1 MVLDV
6 VRFWER
12 GGHPID
18 FGNRGLCTT
27 LWESINKFIVKKIT
41 LLQKKPPKTIG
52 CKAPFKLRDAHTEEK
67 RSAYIRKFF
76 DRSHYEKTLMICL
89 A

>member
-6 VRFWER
+6 ARFWER

-41 LLQKKPPKTIG
+41 LLVAKLHSSFEMLIQK
-52 CKAPFKLRDAHTEEK
+52 
-67 RSAYIRKFF
+67 RKGLP
-76 DRSHYEKTLMICL
+76 T
-89 A
+89 

>member
-6 VRFWER
+6 ARFWER

-41 LLQKKPPKTIG
+41 LLQNPPLL
-52 CKAPFKLRDAHTEEK
+52 KLLVAKLHSSFEMLIQK
-67 RSAYIRKFF
+67 RKGLP
-76 DRSHYEKTLMICL
+76 T
-89 A
+89 

>member
-18 FGNRGLCTT
+18 LGNRGLCTT
-27 LWESINKFIVKKIT
+27 LWESINKFIVKKNNSFT
-41 LLQKKPPKTIG
+41 KKPL
-52 CKAPFKLRDAHTEEK
+52 KLLVAKLHSSFEMLIQK
-67 RSAYIRKFF
+67 RKGLP
-76 DRSHYEKTLMICL
+76 T
-89 A
+89 

>member
-6 VRFWER
+6 ARFWER

-27 LWESINKFIVKKIT
+27 SWESINKFIVKKIT
-41 LLQKKPPKTIG
+41 LLQPP
-52 CKAPFKLRDAHTEEK
+52 P
-67 RSAYIRKFF
+67 
-76 DRSHYEKTLMICL
+76 
-89 A
+89 

>member
-6 VRFWER
+6 ARFWER

-18 FGNRGLCTT
+18 LGNRGLCTT

-41 LLQKKPPKTIG
+41 LLQPPL
-52 CKAPFKLRDAHTEEK
+52 KLLVAKLHSSFEMLIQK
-67 RSAYIRKFF
+67 RKGLPS
-76 DRSHYEKTLMICL
+76 
-89 A
+89 

>member
-41 LLQKKPPKTIG
+41 LLQKKPP
-52 CKAPFKLRDAHTEEK
+52 
-67 RSAYIRKFF
+67 
-76 DRSHYEKTLMICL
+76 
-89 A
+89 

>member
-6 VRFWER
+6 ARFWER

-27 LWESINKFIVKKIT
+27 LWESVNKFIVKKIT
-41 LLQKKPPKTIG
+41 LLQPP
-52 CKAPFKLRDAHTEEK
+52 PLKLLVAKLHSSFEMLIQK
-67 RSAYIRKFF
+67 RKGLLS
-76 DRSHYEKTLMICL
+76 
-89 A
+89 

>member
-6 VRFWER
+6 ARFWER

-27 LWESINKFIVKKIT
+27 LWESVNKFIVKKIT
-41 LLQKKPPKTIG
+41 LLQTPPL
-52 CKAPFKLRDAHTEEK
+52 KLLVAKLHSSFEMLIQK
-67 RSAYIRKFF
+67 RKGLP
-76 DRSHYEKTLMICL
+76 T
-89 A
+89 

>member
-6 VRFWER
+6 ARFWER

-18 FGNRGLCTT
+18 LGNRGLCTT

-41 LLQKKPPKTIG
+41 LLQKK
-52 CKAPFKLRDAHTEEK
+52 
-67 RSAYIRKFF
+67 
-76 DRSHYEKTLMICL
+76 KTLKLLVAKLHSSFEMLIQKRKGL
-89 A
+89 PT

>member
-6 VRFWER
+6 ARFWER

-41 LLQKKPPKTIG
+41 LLQPPL
-52 CKAPFKLRDAHTEEK
+52 KLLVAKLHSSFEMLIQK
-67 RSAYIRKFF
+67 RKGLP
-76 DRSHYEKTLMICL
+76 T
-89 A
+89 

>member
-6 VRFWER
+6 ARFWER

-41 LLQKKPPKTIG
+41 LLQPPL
-52 CKAPFKLRDAHTEEK
+52 KLLVAKLHSSFEMLIQK
-67 RSAYIRKFF
+67 RKGLPS
-76 DRSHYEKTLMICL
+76 
-89 A
+89 

>member
-6 VRFWER
+6 ARFWER

-41 LLQKKPPKTIG
+41 LLQPP
-52 CKAPFKLRDAHTEEK
+52 PLKLLVAKLHSSFEMLIQK
-67 RSAYIRKFF
+67 RKGLP
-76 DRSHYEKTLMICL
+76 T
-89 A
+89 